1 MITVFQPMPSV
12 TYERPEFNMNIKVSR
27 LSAGARLR
35 RIAAVVLLA
44 LGSIVTSSTLLAA
57 TANPPDRMTYQGF
70 LADGNDMPLAPN
82 GPVNYSV
89 VFRIWTK
96 DIDGDLKWAEKQTVT
111 VDKGRFSVILGEGAE
126 YSGEPRVPL
135 STVFTGADA
144 TDRYLEMTVTID
156 TDPLTIEPR
165 LRFVTS
171 PYAMLARRA
180 TTLVS
185 PNGTSLVTAENG
197 ALSVNGSISA
207 TSISGAASGLTG
219 LTPVQI
225 PDLSA
230 SKITSGTLSD
240 SRLSGNIVKLVGSP
254 RRVGIGGTNFGG
266 SFLPG
271 AILHVDAPQNWRA
284 FRVDMDGEVQ
294 LTVSPFRRVGVGISE
309 PDAKLHVDAAAG
321 TRALRVDIDGNA
333 KLSVA
338 PNGGMTV
345 GKFDDSPPKNGLIVA
360 GSSVFEGRTDFEGS
374 SQFRSRSEFNGE
386 CEFKKESVFR
396 SSLHIGPRD
405 LSVAIPAPLR
415 ARLEVDAA
423 IEATRFLSGGSVQ
436 RNGSSSGGELNVVSR
451 ISIYASDAIWTED
464 RLVATSDARI
474 KAIDGRSD
482 SAADLQTLL
491 GIEITD
497 YHYKDRIGR
506 GDAPHKKVI
515 AQQVEKV
522 FPQAVGQQTNTVPDI
537 YRSATI
543 QDGWVA
549 LQTDL
554 KKGERVRLISKETDG
569 IYEVLAVEADR
580 FRTAPTPATDRVF
593 VFGREVNDF
602 RTVEYDALSMLNVSA
617 TQELANRLRRS
628 EARVVELEREMA
640 ELRKLVTGLARSNT
654 VKQPD
659 EIRLAG
665 TIDATPSR

>member
-1 MITVFQPMPSV
+1 MITAFQPMKPV
-12 TYERPEFNMNIKVSR
+12 TFERPEFNMNTKASR
-27 LSAGARLR
+27 LPAGARLR
-35 RIAAVVLLA
+35 RIVAVVLLA
-44 LGSIVTSSTLLAA
+44 MGCVATSSTLLAA
-57 TANPPDRMTYQGF
+57 TASQPDRMTYQGF
-70 LADGNDMPLAPN
+70 LADGNDVPLAPN
-82 GPVNYSV
+82 GPLNYSV
-89 VFRIWTK
+89 VFRIWTE
-96 DIDGDLKWAEKQTVT
+96 DIGGTLKWSEKQTVT
-111 VDKGRFSVILGEGAE
+111 VDKGRFSVILGEGAQNA
-126 YSGEPRVPL
+126 SEPRDPL
-135 STVFTGADA
+135 NTVFTGADA
-144 TDRYLEMTVTID
+144 SDRYLEMTVTIGTD
-156 TDPLTIEPR
+156 TLTIAPR
-165 LRFVTS
+165 LRFVSS

-180 TTLVS
+180 TALVS
-185 PNGTSLVTAENG
+185 PDGTSLVTAGNG
-197 ALSVNGSISA
+197 ALTVNGSISA

-219 LTPVQI
+219 LN
-225 PDLSA
+225 A
-230 SKITSGTLSD
+230 SRITSGALSD

-294 LTVSPFRRVGVGISE
+294 LTVSPFRRVGVGISD
-309 PDAKLHVDAAAG
+309 PGAKLHVDAATG
-321 TRALRVDIDGNA
+321 TPLRVDIDGNA
-333 KLSVA
+333 KLTVA

-345 GKFDDSPPKNGLIVA
+345 GKFDDSPPQNGLIVA
-360 GSSVFEGRTDFEGS
+360 GSSVFEGSADFKGS

-423 IEATRFLSGGSVQ
+423 IEYPTRIMNGGWVTT
-436 RNGSSSGGELNVVSR
+436 NGSSENTTFNFVSR
-451 ISIYASDAIWTED
+451 MSIYASDSIWTED
-464 RLVATSDARI
+464 KLVATSDARI

-554 KKGERVRLISKETDG
+554 KKGERVRLITKETEG
-569 IYEVLAVEADR
+569 IYEVLAAEADR
-580 FRTAPTPATDRVF
+580 FRTALRIKGDRVF

-617 TQELANRLRRS
+617 TQELANRLRQS

-640 ELRKLVTGLARSNT
+640 ELRKLVTGLARANT

-659 EIRLAG
+659 GIRLAG
-665 TIDATPSR
+665 TIDANPSR